1 MDSSELAKT
10 VVDFIR
16 PHFLLAAGDLTDD
29 FLAVPRKVL
38 FEWLKA
44 RFSKPL
50 QVTALEHLERTPN
63 DEDVVD
69 NVASQLQRQLDKD
82 AEFKDGVISRLP
94 MELRKVQITQHA
106 GVTGDRNTFIQL
118 GDGRHAT
125 FNIGGSIS
133 AKNSSNALS
142 DDAIRLL
149 REVSREMCPDS
160 PTYDDYIDSENLPF
174 VDPADARSVARWRSA
189 LNELV
194 VNDLIERYDAID
206 RHFGVTK
213 DGFRLLERLPI
224 A

>member
-29 FLAVPRKVL
+29 LLAVPRKVL
-38 FEWLKA
+38 FEWLKE

-63 DEDVVD
+63 DEDVAD
-69 NVASQLQRQLDKD
+69 NVASQLERQLDID
-82 AEFKDGVISRLP
+82 VEFKDGVISRLP

-106 GVTGDRNTFIQL
+106 GITGDRNTFIQL

-125 FNIGGSIS
+125 LNIGGSIGEAS
-133 AKNSSNALS
+133 SSNALS

-149 REVSREMCPDS
+149 
-160 PTYDDYIDSENLPF
+160 
-174 VDPADARSVARWRSA
+174 
-189 LNELV
+189 
-194 VNDLIERYDAID
+194 
-206 RHFGVTK
+206 
-213 DGFRLLERLPI
+213 ERLQKECVRVLQHTKTTLIVRISPS
-224 A
+224 